1 MSRNGLVIAID
12 GPSASGKST
21 TAKLV
26 AHRLGYTY
34 IDTGAMYR
42 AVTLAVIRAGI
53 DPADSA
59 AVEGFAAE
67 LVIRFRCNEDG
78 SLKTLLNGEDVSGA
92 IRTPDVTA
100 VVSQISSY
108 AGVRRAMVELQRAMS
123 REGGVVLDGRD
134 IGTVVFPNADV
145 KVFMVADIGARASRR
160 HEDMAVIGNALT
172 VEAIAEDLER
182 RDYLDSHREISPL
195 RKAEDAVQID
205 TSGVTIEQQ
214 VEQVLDLVRSV
225 RNSKINSQNDQN
237 EGGA

>member
-34 IDTGAMYR
+34 IDSGAMYR
-42 AVTLAVIRAGI
+42 AVTLAAIRAGI
-53 DPADSA
+53 DPADAS
-59 AVEGFAAE
+59 AVEELAAD
-67 LVIRFRCNEDG
+67 LVIRFRPNEDG
-78 SLKTLLNGEDVSGA
+78 SLKTLLNGEDVSGE
-92 IRTPDVTA
+92 IRTPEVTA
-100 VVSQISSY
+100 LVSQVSTY
-108 AGVRRAMVELQRAMS
+108 AGVRSAMVELQQAMG

-160 HEDMAVIGNALT
+160 REDMVVMGKALP

-225 RNSKINSQNDQN
+225 RNSKINSQN
-237 EGGA
+237 EGSA

>member
-34 IDTGAMYR
+34 IDSGAMYR
-42 AVTLAVIRAGI
+42 AVTLAAIRAGI
-53 DPADSA
+53 DPADAS
-59 AVEGFAAE
+59 AVEELAAG

-78 SLKTLLNGEDVSGA
+78 SLQTLLNGEDVSGE
-92 IRTPDVTA
+92 IRTPEVTSL
-100 VVSQISSY
+100 VSQVSTY
-108 AGVRRAMVELQRAMS
+108 AGVRNAMVELQRAMS

-160 HEDMAVIGNALT
+160 REDMVVMGEALT
-172 VEAIAEDLER
+172 VETIAEDLER

-214 VEQVLDLVRSV
+214 VEQVLDLVRAIQ
-225 RNSKINSQNDQN
+225 NSTFKSQNE
-237 EGGA
+237 EGP

>member
-34 IDTGAMYR
+34 IDSGAMYR
-42 AVTLAVIRAGI
+42 AVTLAAIRAGI
-53 DPADSA
+53 DPADAS
-59 AVEGFAAE
+59 AVEGLAAG

-78 SLKTLLNGEDVSGA
+78 SLQTLLNGEDVSGE
-92 IRTPDVTA
+92 IRTPEVTSL
-100 VVSQISSY
+100 VSQVSTY
-108 AGVRRAMVELQRAMS
+108 AGVRNAMVELQRAMS

-160 HEDMAVIGNALT
+160 REDMVVMGEALT
-172 VEAIAEDLER
+172 VETIAEDLER

-214 VEQVLDLVRSV
+214 VEQVLDLVRAIQ
-225 RNSKINSQNDQN
+225 NSTFKSQNE
-237 EGGA
+237 EGP

>member
-34 IDTGAMYR
+34 IDSGAMYR
-42 AVTLAVIRAGI
+42 AVTLAAIRAGI
-53 DPADSA
+53 DPADAS
-59 AVEGFAAE
+59 AVERLAAG
-67 LVIRFRCNEDG
+67 LVIRFRPNEDG
-78 SLKTLLNGEDVSGA
+78 SLQTLLNGEDVSGE
-92 IRTPDVTA
+92 IRTPEVTA
-100 VVSQISSY
+100 LVSQVSTY
-108 AGVRRAMVELQRAMS
+108 AGVRSAMVELQRAMS

-160 HEDMAVIGNALT
+160 REDMVVMGEALT

-214 VEQVLDLVRSV
+214 VEQVLDLVRSIQ
-225 RNSKINSQNDQN
+225 NSRFKSQNE
-237 EGGA
+237 EGP